1 MSRDMLRALG
11 IIAAASFTATP
22 VMSQSPPA
30 APPASGW
37 VGITYSGTGETDRD
51 GNLVYSYYP
60 VVVTVDPGSPA
71 ARAGIAAGDTIVA
84 FNDRDL
90 RRYAFPIRNMI
101 QPGKTFLIR
110 ARRGNT
116 ERVTKLIV
124 VERPPDRQEHV
135 ELTMSPLLP
144 GAPEPPFVLT
154 PGPQRVRMS
163 FPRTALIGASMP
175 IAGAEVRTLSVD
187 LAKTLGIKP
196 QGLFIVNVVEGSPAK
211 ASGLRD
217 GDVLLRAANA
227 SLFSP
232 QDLRRVLES
241 SLDKDVKL
249 EILRQRKPQ
258 TVVLKW

>member
-1 MSRDMLRALG
+1 MNKDMLRALG
-11 IIAAASFTATP
+11 IFAAASFTATP
-22 VMSQSPPA
+22 VMAQSTPA
-30 APPASGW
+30 AAPASGW

-71 ARAGIAAGDTIVA
+71 ARAGIAAGDTIIA

-116 ERVTKLIV
+116 ERITKLTV
-124 VERPPDRQEHV
+124 VERPLDRQEHV
-135 ELTMSPLLP
+135 ELTMTPLLP

-154 PGPQRVRMS
+154 PGPQRVRLS
-163 FPRTALIGASMP
+163 IPRGGASLP
-175 IAGAEVRTLSVD
+175 VAGAEVRTLSVD

-196 QGLFIVNVVEGSPAK
+196 MGLFIINVVEGSPAK

-217 GDVLLRAANA
+217 GDVLLRASKA
-227 SLFSP
+227 SLLSP

-241 SLDKDVKL
+241 SLDRDVKL
-249 EILRQRKPQ
+249 EILRRRKPL